1 MNRPLGVVITIFCL
15 ALPGCANRGAHQHP
29 DDATQIRLRPQD
41 VSLTGPGEGKSCV
54 QNILGIETGQPSFL
68 DAQQAALQTAGA
80 EILLDEVS
88 YEGMENAFGFVL
100 PSIFPPFVVPVI
112 IFGNHC
118 TYIEGFGARR
128 VAGSPP
134 PVVTAPAPTP
144 EPPKATTK
152 PSGGKK

>member
-1 MNRPLGVVITIFCL
+1 MNRQIGAVVAILCL
-15 ALPGCANRGAHQHP
+15 ALPACTYRGAHQHP
-29 DDATQIRLRPQD
+29 DDATQIRLKPQD

-68 DAQQAALQTAGA
+68 DAQQGALQVAGA

-112 IFGNHC
+112 LFGNHC
-118 TYIEGFGARR
+118 TYVEGFGARR
-128 VAGSPP
+128 LAGSPS
-134 PVVTAPAPTP
+134 VTTPTPTP
-144 EPPKATTK
+144 EPPKAPTK
-152 PSGGKK
+152 PSAGKKQ